1 MNLRAF
7 LALLAGAII
16 IAFAVSFM
24 LPLHAFAGENCSN
37 MVASYY
43 GAESGS
49 RTADGS
55 FFDGTQLV
63 AAHKTMKFGTKLR
76 VTYQGKSVVVTVRD
90 RGPFVKGRD
99 LDLSHAAARQIGLTQ
114 PGVATV
120 LVCRLPSR

>member
-1 MNLRAF
+1 MRWQDYAY
-7 LALLAGAII
+7 AVIGPVVILAGAWWVLNSSVPT
-16 IAFAVSFM
+16 ASA
-24 LPLHAFAGENCSN
+24 AEACRN

-76 VTYQGKSVVVTVRD
+76 VTYRGKTVVVTVRD
-90 RGPFVKGRD
+90 RGPFIKGRE
-99 LDLSHAAARQIGLTQ
+99 LDLSKAAAQRIGMITA
-114 PGVATV
+114 GVATV
-120 LVCRLPSR
+120 RVCKL